1 MIHAITLTGAPKGP
15 DLQPYYRILMRKLSP
30 RQEMVY
36 NFLKQFILENGFPPT
51 CKEIA
56 TAMEFKSPTGAH
68 DHLARLEKYGYL
80 RVVKGISR
88 GIQLIEES
96 STAQPTP
103 LADAIADRS
112 APIKSATVTQ
122 LIDPKNANLRRK
134 ILCEKTRF
142 YFEHHEFVENQ
153 ILAEV
158 TRVDGAHAAVSKTKM
173 YYHSLAESMLT
184 GSPMVFW
191 PQISPAT
198 ASNAA
203 FDSQADLQE
212 FVDHVRDLFL
222 GKPEGYLQDA
232 QARRQERPGRMAA

>member
-1 MIHAITLTGAPKGP
+1 
-15 DLQPYYRILMRKLSP
+15 MRKLTP

-68 DHLARLEKYGYL
+68 DHLARLEKYGFL
-80 RVVKGISR
+80 RIIKGISR
-88 GIQLIEES
+88 GIQIIEDGS
-96 STAQPTP
+96 PVQPAPVAGDAAPSTSF
-103 LADAIADRS
+103 R
-112 APIKSATVTQ
+112 SATVTQ
-122 LIDPKNANLRRK
+122 ILDPRNADLRRK

-222 GKPEGYLQDA
+222 GKPEGYLKDA
-232 QARRQERPGRMAA
+232 QARRLERPGRMAA

>member
-1 MIHAITLTGAPKGP
+1 
-15 DLQPYYRILMRKLSP
+15 
-30 RQEMVY
+30 MVY

-56 TAMEFKSPTGAH
+56 TALEFKSPTGAH
-68 DHLARLEKYGYL
+68 DHLARLEKYGFL
-80 RVVKGISR
+80 RIIKGISR
-88 GIQLIEES
+88 GIQILENPS
-96 STAQPTP
+96 NDHPMPLVDAVAHQSTST
-103 LADAIADRS
+103 
-112 APIKSATVTQ
+112 KSATVTQ
-122 LIDPKNANLRRK
+122 LLDPRNTDLRRK

-222 GKPEGYLQDA
+222 GKPEGYLKDA
-232 QARRQERPGRMAA
+232 EARRQERPGRMAA

>member
-1 MIHAITLTGAPKGP
+1 MIDPITLTGAPQGP
-15 DLQPYYRILMRKLSP
+15 DLQPYCPDSHEKI
-30 RQEMVY
+30 
-36 NFLKQFILENGFPPT
+36 
-51 CKEIA
+51 IA
-56 TAMEFKSPTGAH
+56 TPRDGLQLPEAVHPGKWLPADLQRNCYRHGDGSPVQPAPVAGDA
-68 DHLARLEKYGYL
+68 AP
-80 RVVKGISR
+80 
-88 GIQLIEES
+88 
-96 STAQPTP
+96 STSF
-103 LADAIADRS
+103 R
-112 APIKSATVTQ
+112 SATVTQ
-122 LIDPKNANLRRK
+122 ILDPRNADLRRK

-222 GKPEGYLQDA
+222 GKPDGYLKDA
-232 QARRQERPGRMAA
+232 QARRLERPGRMAA

>member
-1 MIHAITLTGAPKGP
+1 
-15 DLQPYYRILMRKLSP
+15 
-30 RQEMVY
+30 MVY

-56 TAMEFKSPTGAH
+56 TALQFKSPTGAH
-68 DHLARLEKYGYL
+68 DHLARLEKYGFL
-80 RVVKGISR
+80 RIIKGISR
-88 GIQLIEES
+88 GIQIIEDGS
-96 STAQPTP
+96 PVQPAPAAGDAAPSTSF
-103 LADAIADRS
+103 R
-112 APIKSATVTQ
+112 SATVTQ
-122 LIDPKNANLRRK
+122 ILDPRNADLRRK

-222 GKPEGYLQDA
+222 GKPEGYLKDA
-232 QARRQERPGRMAA
+232 QARRLERPGRMAA

>member
-1 MIHAITLTGAPKGP
+1 MIDPITLTGAPQGP
-15 DLQPYYRILMRKLSP
+15 DLQPYCRILMRKLTP

-56 TAMEFKSPTGAH
+56 TALQFKSPTGAH
-68 DHLARLEKYGYL
+68 DHLARLEKYGFL
-80 RVVKGISR
+80 RIIKGISR
-88 GIQLIEES
+88 GIQIIEDGS
-96 STAQPTP
+96 PQQPAPVAGDAAPSTSF
-103 LADAIADRS
+103 R
-112 APIKSATVTQ
+112 SATVTQ
-122 LIDPKNANLRRK
+122 ILDPRNADLRRK

-222 GKPEGYLQDA
+222 GKPEGYLKDA
-232 QARRQERPGRMAA
+232 QARRLERPGRMAA